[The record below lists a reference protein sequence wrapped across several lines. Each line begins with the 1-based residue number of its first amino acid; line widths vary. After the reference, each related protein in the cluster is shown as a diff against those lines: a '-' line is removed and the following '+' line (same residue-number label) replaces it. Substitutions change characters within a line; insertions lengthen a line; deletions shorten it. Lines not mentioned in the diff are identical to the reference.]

1 MSTFNPQQRL
11 LLSAEYLLDINPLKK
26 YELLFD
32 NLDCSPLKGHIHH
45 VKGRPPVPKAG
56 LLRALIYKNLKPLPT
71 LYDLV
76 VDLVDNPSI
85 ALKCNL
91 DPPSHP
97 LALVERFSSF
107 LRDTPNTHLQ
117 IIRKRLVQELIELD
131 QIKGNLL
138 AIDSCPMLAKVK
150 ENNLKTSV
158 KNRFNKTK
166 TPKGDPDCRL
176 GVIIHFPKPF
186 EKEVRFFWGY
196 RNHVI
201 SDALSELPLTETT
214 RPANVQESK
223 LFIPLFTQIRQEFNI
238 PIKGILGDSIYDAE
252 YILDFII
259 NNLKVK
265 PYIARNPRRSRRS
278 DTKLSKNG
286 GLICLAGFEMIYWG
300 KFKDRGKTRLKF
312 VCPITHSKKFAQE
325 IPWCPWNHPKFINGK
340 GCIAYLRGD
349 RNIRDSIDYSSQ
361 SFKRIYN
368 LRTGL
373 ERIFSRLLT
382 LCMQNPSVKGLN
394 ATANHCTIAHITVLL
409 VALTAVKSGN
419 QDKIRFVKKFLP
431 NL

>member
-1 MSTFNPQQRL
+1 LR
-11 LLSAEYLLDINPLKK
+11 KR
-26 YELLFD
+26 FD
-32 NLDCSPLKGHIHH
+32 
-45 VKGRPPVPKAG
+45 
-56 LLRALIYKNLKPLPT
+56 
-71 LYDLV
+71 
-76 VDLVDNPSI
+76 
-85 ALKCNL
+85 
-91 DPPSHP
+91 
-97 LALVERFSSF
+97 SF
-107 LRDTPNTHLQ
+107 L
-117 IIRKRLVQELIELD
+117 
-131 QIKGNLL
+131 
-138 AIDSCPMLAKVK
+138 
-150 ENNLKTSV
+150 
-158 KNRFNKTK
+158 
-166 TPKGDPDCRL
+166 
-176 GVIIHFPKPF
+176 
-186 EKEVRFFWGY
+186 GY

-223 LFIPLFTQIRQEFNI
+223 LFIPLFTQIREEFNI
-238 PIKGILGDSIYDAE
+238 SIKGILGDSIYDAE

-259 NNLKVK
+259 NDLKVK
-265 PYIARNPRRSRRS
+265 PYLARNPRRSRRS
-278 DTKLSKNG
+278 DTKLSKSG

-349 RNIRDSIDYSSQ
+349 RNIRDSTDYNSQ

-382 LCMQNPSVKGLN
+382 LCRQNPSVKGLN
-394 ATANHCTIAHITVLL
+394 AIANHCTIAHITVLL